1 MHDAAEARMY
11 EFARMLFHGFLI
23 FLILRQ
29 LLRFRSLRLVAQ
41 RQGRWFRQATLQALI
56 FLYGYAACIGGGFV
70 FYYGARLL
78 FARWIVAREQQNVR
92 LPSGRRTSFFYRAY
106 STIFIS
112 RSKFT
117 LISPGYLSC
126 SSIFLAMSFANW
138 RARTSSILS
147 GVTNTRISR
156 PAWMA

>member
-1 MHDAAEARMY
+1 
-11 EFARMLFHGFLI
+11 MLFHGFLI

-78 FARWIVAREQQNVR
+78 FAR
-92 LPSGRRTSFFYRAY
+92 
-106 STIFIS
+106 
-112 RSKFT
+112 
-117 LISPGYLSC
+117 
-126 SSIFLAMSFANW
+126 
-138 RARTSSILS
+138 
-147 GVTNTRISR
+147 
-156 PAWMA
+156 